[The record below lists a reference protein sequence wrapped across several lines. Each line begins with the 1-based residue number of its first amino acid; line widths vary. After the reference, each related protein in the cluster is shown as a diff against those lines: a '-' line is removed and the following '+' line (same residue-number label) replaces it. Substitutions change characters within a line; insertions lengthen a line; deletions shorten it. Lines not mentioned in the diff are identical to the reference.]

1 MRLADLVLLKWTAAA
16 LLVGGASLAGLIA
29 VSSPAGLPRRLWF
42 RYVVLLESSLRRM
55 YIWTSGHTIATLQ
68 VCFIV
73 GCFALNLLVGL
84 PGWYLLA
91 AAGAF
96 VPRWWI
102 ERMRRRR
109 VLALEAQLDGFLLAL
124 SNALKSTP
132 SVADAFISV
141 GAVIADPMR
150 QEIATAV
157 KEMRFGATL
166 EQALSLMASRVGSS
180 QLDSAL
186 STVLIGRQVGGNL
199 PKILGTTAAS
209 LREMVRLEGVVRT
222 KTAEGKMQ
230 VWVLAVFPL
239 ALVLAISAINPGNF
253 DPLTQSVIGYVLVA
267 LAVSFWAAGLFVARK
282 ILAVDI

>member
-1 MRLADLVLLKWTAAA
+1 MRVDLVLLKWVSLA
-16 LLVGGASLAGLIA
+16 LLVGGATLGSVIA
-29 VSSPAGLPRRLWF
+29 VVPADGLPRRLWL

-55 YIWTSGHTIATLQ
+55 YNWTSGHTIAAGQ
-68 VCFIV
+68 ACFIV
-73 GCFALNLLVGL
+73 GCLALHVFFRL
-84 PGWYLLA
+84 PGWYLFA

-96 VPRWWI
+96 APRWYI

-109 VLALEAQLDGFLLAL
+109 VLALEGQIDGFLVALA
-124 SNALKSTP
+124 NALKATP

-141 GAVIADPMR
+141 GGLIADPMR
-150 QEIATAV
+150 EEIATAV

-166 EQALSLMASRVGSS
+166 EQALSLMASRVGSA

-186 STVLIGRQVGGNL
+186 STILIGRQVGGDL
-199 PKILGTTAAS
+199 PKILNTTAGS

-222 KTAEGKMQ
+222 KTAEGKAQ

-239 ALVLAISAINPGNF
+239 FLVLGISAINRHNF
-253 DPLTQSVIGYVLVA
+253 DPLTESFVGYVLIAIAVA
-267 LAVSFWAAGLFVARK
+267 FWGAGLFLARK

>member
-1 MRLADLVLLKWTAAA
+1 MRPVDLVVLWTAAG
-16 LLVGGASLAGLIA
+16 LLVVGSSLLALIA
-29 VSSPAGLPRRLWF
+29 VTSPAGLPHRLWM

-55 YIWTSGHTIATLQ
+55 YNWTSGHTIATLQ
-68 VCFIV
+68 VCFIAACV
-73 GCFALNLLVGL
+73 AWQAIVGL

-91 AAGAF
+91 GAGAF
-96 VPRWWI
+96 VPPWWI

-109 VLALEAQLDGFLLAL
+109 VLALEAQIDGFLVAL
-124 SNALKSTP
+124 SNALKTTP

-141 GAVIADPMR
+141 GAIIADPMR
-150 QEIATAV
+150 EEIATAV

-166 EQALSLMASRVGSS
+166 EQALSLMASRVGST

-199 PKILGTTAAS
+199 PKILNTTAAS

-230 VWVLAVFPL
+230 VWVLAIFPL
-239 ALVLAISAINPGNF
+239 LLVLAINAINPGTF
-253 DPLTQSVIGYVLVA
+253 DPLTQSAIGYVLVV
-267 LAVSFWAAGLFVARK
+267 LAVFFWAAGLFVARK